1 MTESHPSPL
10 GTIERRA
17 LIGLLAVVTAVELL
31 LFVSSN
37 WLQMLEPVRFGLAVL
52 VLVAVPLLLLRGIVR
67 GTITPLAFLPAA
79 LGVGVYSYTGLVLPW
94 SQLSYQLAHGALDIV
109 LTIPG
114 VGTQLAVFL
123 FGDLTITQETLQI
136 MATTHYAVLCFGI
149 LAGLYFLTPA
159 RGQGRV
165 PA

>member
-17 LIGLLAVVTAVELL
+17 LIGILALVTTAELL
-31 LFVSSN
+31 IVASLN

-52 VLVAVPLLLLRGIVR
+52 VLVAVPLLLLSGIVR
-67 GTITPLAFLPAA
+67 GTVTPLALLPAIPA
-79 LGVGVYSYTGLVLPW
+79 VGVYSYTGLVLPW
-94 SQLSYQLAHGALDIV
+94 SQISYQLAHGALKMV
-109 LTIPG
+109 LSIPA
-114 VGTQLAVFL
+114 VGNQLTVLL

-136 MATTHYAVLCFGI
+136 MAAIHYAVLCLGI
-149 LAGLYFLTPA
+149 LAGVYFLKPV